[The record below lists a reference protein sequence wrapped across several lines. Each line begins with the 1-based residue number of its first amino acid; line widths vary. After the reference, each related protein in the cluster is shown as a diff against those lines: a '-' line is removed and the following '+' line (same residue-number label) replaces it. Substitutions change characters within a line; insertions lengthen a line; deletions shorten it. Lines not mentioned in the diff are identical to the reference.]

1 MGRWDDETMKMQRF
15 IWIAPGIALMALALS
30 ACAGGEGYGEPPPG
44 YALNDVSCDTGGR
57 HGPSGVMDWRCT
69 DGDGVDRLPVRSL
82 HEVIDGEGDDARE
95 RRRARRDRLDTSPH

>member
-1 MGRWDDETMKMQRF
+1 
-15 IWIAPGIALMALALS
+15 MALAVS
-30 ACAGGEGYGEPPPG
+30 ACAGEARYDAAPPG

-82 HEVIDGEGDDARE
+82 HEVIDGEGDDRQE
-95 RRRARRDRLDTSPH
+95 RRRARRDRLESPEH